1 MPQKQLQVAY
11 LYLIQMDIP
20 GESTA
25 EPLGSTNIVNNQSTS
40 PINVK
45 YRIDGELNTVLK
57 SFTVIT

>member
-40 PINVK
+40 PINVNALF
-45 YRIDGELNTVLK
+45 GWLPGWMAG
-57 SFTVIT
+57 